1 MSLFHLPHSKKQEHL
16 KFEISVTAKLMES
29 LPAKYKHLRLTL
41 TRGAKA
47 VSTKEIY
54 AVNQRAEPTAA
65 DATMKMV
72 CTMYRTGSTGK
83 FEEKT
88 YKLSLLR
95 INPRALREREKKIG
109 SSYIDLSH
117 YVNPNDGA
125 RGTTESLKVTMKV
138 AESDSPAVLSLTIH
152 SEWLKNYKGADGD
165 VSSDISQVLLNFLR
179 PPCII
184 HPIRAFQFGQHF
196 DFPLRLPAGADEL

>member
-1 MSLFHLPHSKKQEHL
+1 
-16 KFEISVTAKLMES
+16 
-29 LPAKYKHLRLTL
+29 
-41 TRGAKA
+41 
-47 VSTKEIY
+47 
-54 AVNQRAEPTAA
+54 
-65 DATMKMV
+65 MKMV

-125 RGTTESLKVTMKV
+125 RGTTEDLRVTMKV
-138 AESDSPAVLSLTIH
+138 SESDSPAILSLIIH

-165 VSSDISQVLLNFLR
+165 VSSDISAMNYETSSQ
-179 PPCII
+179 
-184 HPIRAFQFGQHF
+184 G
-196 DFPLRLPAGADEL
+196 